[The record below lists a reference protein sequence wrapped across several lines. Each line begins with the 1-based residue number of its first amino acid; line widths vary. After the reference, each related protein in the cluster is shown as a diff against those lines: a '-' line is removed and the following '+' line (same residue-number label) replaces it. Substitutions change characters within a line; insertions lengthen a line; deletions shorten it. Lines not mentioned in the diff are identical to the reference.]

1 VSASP
6 GWRIKDDPPAAVAGG
21 LFSLLGC
28 LAVLAACSGV
38 TREVEVVGAPLATR
52 PPSCP
57 IEVLAESPD
66 RSYRV
71 VANIDAYVRRNKVT
85 GGPRG
90 VLDDALPE
98 LRKQGCAAG
107 ADAVVVL
114 NQTVSQ
120 SGEFKLLYVKAVAI
134 QYAPAPRP

>member
-1 VSASP
+1 M
-6 GWRIKDDPPAAVAGG
+6 
-21 LFSLLGC
+21 
-28 LAVLAACSGV
+28 ACSGV
-38 TREVEVVGAPLATR
+38 TQKVEVVGAPLPAR

-57 IEVLAESPD
+57 IEILTQSPD

-85 GGPRG
+85 GGSRG
-90 VLDDALPE
+90 VLEDALPE

-114 NQTVSQ
+114 NRTVSQ
-120 SGEFKLLYVKAVAI
+120 SGELKLLYVKAVAI
-134 QYAPAPRP
+134 QYAPTP

>member
-1 VSASP
+1 M
-6 GWRIKDDPPAAVAGG
+6 PPAAVGG
-21 LFSLLGC
+21 LVSLLGC
-28 LAVLAACSGV
+28 LAVLACSGV
-38 TREVEVVGAPLATR
+38 TRNVEVVGAPLAAR

-57 IEVLAESPD
+57 IEILAESPD

-71 VANIDAYVRRNKVT
+71 VANIDAYVRRNKAT

-90 VLDDALPE
+90 VLEDALPE

-134 QYAPAPRP
+134 QYSPAPRL